1 MVMNR
6 RQMMARCLAAG
17 AGLAAACVP
26 SLSSA
31 MPAGRAAP
39 HIVFLNPGESVQ
51 GTSGPHWQYVS
62 RFMAATAQRFGMQ
75 LEVLYAER
83 DHLLMLRQAESI
95 VARRVAPDYVVIV
108 NEKMTAPS
116 MLQTLARSP
125 AKVLLIHNDLTDA
138 QRAVTGHE
146 RGAIPNWIG
155 TITADAQRGSFRLM
169 EYLGQHSGEAP
180 ARVIGITGDPA
191 TPVSHERAAG
201 AQAALAR
208 RPQDHTCQL
217 VYGDWSYADGRDK
230 ALVLLARYPQANILW
245 AANDSM
251 TLGALS
257 AVRERHSSAIVGG
270 FGALPEAVESVM
282 RGDLAAIVAGDQ
294 FIGACAM
301 VLIHDYHHGADF
313 ALAGGA
319 RQRLDYLKVLHDKE
333 AARYNEIVF
342 ERHETPDFSAFSR
355 IARLQHGSSRAYDF
369 NLQSMLNT
377 SLNTAVKPVMSP
389 AKNVALYAAPSAAAR
404 NA

>member
-1 MVMNR
+1 MNR

-17 AGLAAACVP
+17 AGLAATCAP
-26 SLSSA
+26 SLSAWA

-208 RPQDHTCQL
+208 RPHDQTCQL

-257 AVRERHSSAIVGG
+257 AVRDRHSSAIVGG

-319 RQRLDYLKVLHDKE
+319 RQRLDYLKVLHDKD

-355 IARLQHGSSRAYDF
+355 IARLRHGSSRAYDF

-389 AKNVALYAAPSAAAR
+389 AKNVAIYAAPSAAAG